1 MARVSNRIEILFSV
15 CKMLSFLA
23 ATLIVT
29 SNLITRTLCGPLD
42 WAKVEVPW
50 ARADRSKQHLVTH
63 HALRELISNIFLL
76 VAVPIDV
83 NLPWLPCKS
92 VVCVHAIDRRSSM
105 RERKKRVDCVEY
117 VVLC

>member
-1 MARVSNRIEILFSV
+1 MLDLAQGFLIVKIGLTELTAMARVSNRIEILFSV

-63 HALRELISNIFLL
+63 ITHYA
-76 VAVPIDV
+76 
-83 NLPWLPCKS
+83 NLFRTFFFSLQFPS
-92 VVCVHAIDRRSSM
+92 T
-105 RERKKRVDCVEY
+105 
-117 VVLC
+117 